1 MRQSVR
7 MVFWI
12 ILAACS
18 FASTTQAAGLIDR
31 NAAARFGMARAWFTQ
46 VGSARAT
53 GAISHITYDQGILL
67 VQTTRGLLT
76 ALDGETGRIL
86 WSTQTGPADR
96 MCTAAAANAEHVVV
110 VNGSELIVI
119 DRASGGILWERQLRG
134 APGAGP
140 GVSATHAFV
149 PMINGLIE
157 GFDLSKGAKQT
168 PWIYKSAGRVLVSP
182 LATESNVSW
191 TTDKGYF
198 YVADPAAK
206 GIRYRLETRDA
217 IHSQPAH
224 WTPNMYAGSMDGL
237 VYAVNEASGK
247 IEWKCSTGDAIL
259 ASPVAIGDKVFVISE
274 QGGLHCLDAK
284 DGTQLW
290 FAPKMRQFVS
300 LSPSRVYACDELG
313 RLAALDAASGARLG
327 AMPLHGIT
335 LKLCNNYSDRVYL
348 ANDSGVIQC
357 LRDIDARSPTLYV
370 PPPAESEADKPKS
383 KLPAAGP
390 KKDSSSQ
397 PEAVEEP
404 DAAAMPEENVEAP
417 AADAD
422 DPFK

>member
-1 MRQSVR
+1 M
-7 MVFWI
+7 
-12 ILAACS
+12 
-18 FASTTQAAGLIDR
+18 
-31 NAAARFGMARAWFTQ
+31 
-46 VGSARAT
+46 
-53 GAISHITYDQGILL
+53 
-67 VQTTRGLLT
+67 
-76 ALDGETGRIL
+76 
-86 WSTQTGPADR
+86 
-96 MCTAAAANAEHVVV
+96 
-110 VNGSELIVI
+110 
-119 DRASGGILWERQLRG
+119 
-134 APGAGP
+134 PGAGP

-182 LATESNVSW
+182 LATDSNVSW

-290 FAPKMRQFVS
+290 FAPKMRQFIS

-313 RLAALDAASGARLG
+313 RLVALDAASGARLG

-335 LKLCNNYSDRVYL
+335 LKLCNNHSDRVYL
-348 ANDSGVIQC
+348 ADDSGVIQC
-357 LRDIDARSPTLYV
+357 LRDIDAQVSDVVRAAPRRTGGRQAQVQVAGRGTEEGFDLGAGSRRGARRRSNARGECRKHRRGRGRSVQIILSNS
-370 PPPAESEADKPKS
+370 ACCSAR
-383 KLPAAGP
+383 AALRGC
-390 KKDSSSQ
+390 
-397 PEAVEEP
+397 
-404 DAAAMPEENVEAP
+404 
-417 AADAD
+417 
-422 DPFK
+422 